1 MNRRN
6 IFKGMIGGLAAWW
19 FGGGVVS
26 AGDKPIV
33 CEKDVIDHRLRLY
46 SIAKK
51 CHEVGCHNGVDSA
64 AMEFQ
69 SREFFGMWPC
79 AKEVA
84 LVYEMFPDSNDWIA
98 IGYIKLQEQFAKYRN
113 YSHITVDGII
123 HHPPKLTPEQRQR
136 LIDSVRFAYVS

>member
-69 SREFFGMWPC
+69 SR
-79 AKEVA
+79 
-84 LVYEMFPDSNDWIA
+84 SNDWIA